1 MTLPAMDFTSSLYLG
16 MRHPS
21 RALPGWTA
29 LTTGRPAAL
38 GTPRAAA
45 AVRAGLAALQGTERA
60 LLTRSTLHAFSDC
73 LDALAGPGTA
83 IVLDGG
89 AYPIARW
96 AVQRAIGTGRPA
108 VVVRHH
114 DPVDLDGALRR
125 VAARGL
131 RPLVVADG
139 LCGGCGRRFPLGAVE
154 PALGDGLLLL
164 DDTQAIGLH
173 GAGPRPAHPFGSGGG
188 GSLRR
193 SNLVMAPRVVLV
205 ASMAKAFGVP
215 VAAVSGPAAVLAK
228 IWADG
233 GSVTHSSPPS
243 VVDLAAAARAL
254 DRNEVDGDGLRAR
267 LAARIRQLRD
277 RCAARGPRLRGGLF
291 PVQRTPVV
299 SAAEGRR
306 MLETLGSSGIRAVL
320 TRDCGG
326 RRVLALVVTAAH
338 SPSAVRAAADAVSG
352 AWLANVEECRA

>member
-1 MTLPAMDFTSSLYLG
+1 MDFTSSLYLG

-21 RALPGWTA
+21 GELPGWTA
-29 LTTGRPAAL
+29 VTTGRPAAL
-38 GTPRAAA
+38 GIPRAAV
-45 AVRAGLAALQGTERA
+45 AVGSRLAALQGTERA

-73 LDALAGPGTA
+73 LDALARPGTA

-96 AVQRAIGTGRPA
+96 AVQRAIGTGCPV

-114 DPVDLDGALRR
+114 DPVELAGALRR
-125 VAARGL
+125 ISARGL

-139 LCGGCGRRFPLGAVE
+139 LCGGCGRRFPLATADS
-154 PALGDGLLLL
+154 ALRSGEGLLLL
-164 DDTQAIGLH
+164 DDTQALGLH
-173 GAGPRPAHPFGSGGG
+173 GARPRAAHPFGSGGG

-193 SNLVMAPRVVLV
+193 SGLAMAPRIVLV
-205 ASMAKAFGVP
+205 ASMAKAFGAP
-215 VAAVSGPAAVLAK
+215 VAAISGPAALLAK
-228 IWADG
+228 IWAEG

-243 VVDLAAAARAL
+243 AADIRAAARAL
-254 DRNEVDGDGLRAR
+254 DRNETEGDGLRAR

-299 SAAEGRR
+299 SVAEGRR
-306 MLETLGSSGIRAVL
+306 MLETLDRAGIRAVL

-338 SPSAVRAAADAVSG
+338 SPSAVRAAADAVTG
-352 AWLANVEECRA
+352 AWFANVEECHV